1 MKIQFNVGT
10 DISDQVLDFCV
21 MDNGLVVLEEQIP
34 NKKRDIHKLIKKM
47 RGLGLTEENSWFCA
61 EHTGVYGNE
70 LRLVFEDHQFVYSM
84 VPATEINK
92 SIGMTRGKNDRI
104 DAKRIAEY
112 CRRFNDKLRPSKL
125 PEKYLLE
132 LKQLFVFRKQ
142 QVKNRTRAKNYLK
155 SVEKSW
161 KSAQQKMIISK
172 VKKQIRDLDSL
183 ILALEKQMEQIISNQ
198 VEAKKNYNLITST
211 PGIALVS
218 ACYMIICT
226 ENFLLFND
234 ARKFASYVGVAP
246 FEYSSGSSIR
256 GLTRTS
262 KYRNKEMKS
271 LLHNGMSSLLG
282 SKNELG
288 VYYRRRIKEGKQKD
302 KVKNAIV
309 FKMISRAFATVKRQS
324 PYIQIDKYNNAA

>member
-10 DISDQVLDFCV
+10 DISDAVLDFCV
-21 MDNGLVVLEEQIP
+21 LEDGLVILEEQIP
-34 NKKRDIHKLIKKM
+34 NKKRELNKIIKKI
-47 RGLGLTEENSWFCA
+47 RALGVTTSNSWFCA
-61 EHTGVYGNE
+61 EYTGVYGNE
-70 LRLVFEDHQFVYSM
+70 LRLVLEDHQFVYSM

-92 SIGMTRGKNDRI
+92 SIGMVRGKNDRI

-112 CRRFNDKLRPSKL
+112 CRRFNDKLRPSML

-155 SVEKSW
+155 SVQKSW
-161 KSAQQKMIISK
+161 ASAPQKMIISK
-172 VKKQIRDLDSL
+172 VRKQIRDLDSL
-183 ILALEKQMEQIISNQ
+183 VLALEKQMKKIIDDKE
-198 VEAKKNYNLITST
+198 EAKKNFALITST

-271 LLHNGMSSLLG
+271 LLHNGMSSLLS

-309 FKMISRAFATVKRQS
+309 FKMITRAFATVNRQS
-324 PYIQIDKYNNAA
+324 PYIQIDKHNNAA

>member
-10 DISDQVLDFCV
+10 DISDEVLDFCV
-21 MDNGLVVLEEQIP
+21 MENGLVVLEEQIP
-34 NKKRDIHKLIKKM
+34 NKKRDIHRVIKKM
-47 RGLGLTEENSWFCA
+47 RALGVAEKNSWFCA
-61 EHTGVYGNE
+61 EYTGVYGNE
-70 LRLVFEDHQFVYSM
+70 LRLVLEDHQFVYSM

-92 SIGMTRGKNDRI
+92 SIGMVRGKNDRI

-142 QVKNRTRAKNYLK
+142 QVKNRTRSKNYLK
-155 SVEKSW
+155 SVQKSW
-161 KSAQQKMIISK
+161 ESAPQKMIISK

-183 ILALEKQMEQIISNQ
+183 VLALEKQMIKIIHDKD
-198 VEAKKNYNLITST
+198 EAKRNYDLITST

-271 LLHNGMSSLLG
+271 LLHNGMSSLLS

-302 KVKNAIV
+302 KVKNAVV
-309 FKMISRAFATVKRQS
+309 FKMITRAFAAVKRET
-324 PYIQIDKYNNAA
+324 PYNQTNRHNNAA